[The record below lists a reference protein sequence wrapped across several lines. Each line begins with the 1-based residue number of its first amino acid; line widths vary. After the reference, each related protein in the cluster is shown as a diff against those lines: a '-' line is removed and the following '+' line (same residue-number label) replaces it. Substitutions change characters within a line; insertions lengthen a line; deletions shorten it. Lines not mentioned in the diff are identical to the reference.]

1 MNKISEIIRELSDF
15 AWGPY
20 MIIFLVGIGLYLT
33 FITGF
38 IQLKG
43 FAYAFRI
50 LFKKNKDNFAGEI
63 TPFQALCTALSGA
76 IGIGNIVGVA
86 TAIAAG
92 GPGAIFWMWVTA
104 IVGMATS
111 YSECLLAVKYRV
123 THSGEVSG
131 GPMYYLERGLG
142 LRWLGICFAIFA
154 LCASFGIGNMVQANS
169 VADALY
175 DTFQVPKWL
184 TGAILTVLIGLVIIG
199 GIKRIAKVASCL
211 VLLW

>member
-43 FAYAFRI
+43 FVYAFRI

-131 GPMYYLERGLG
+131 GPMYYVERGLG
-142 LRWLGICFAIFA
+142 LRWLGICFAIFT
-154 LCASFGIGNMVQANS
+154 LCASFGIGNMVK
-169 VADALY
+169 
-175 DTFQVPKWL
+175 P
-184 TGAILTVLIGLVIIG
+184 ILLQMHFMIPFKYQSG
-199 GIKRIAKVASCL
+199 SQEPYSPS
-211 VLLW
+211 